1 MKLLVKKGA
10 LKYDEDSFV
19 WKVKKVSVLAEDYTF
34 RMKRNYPVFWDYDR
48 EINKN
53 KFYPVPTS
61 PYYKLPHGLA
71 SDFREH
77 LKALK
82 DEVAA
87 IEKQKVFMEEEISR
101 FKRES
106 PKSFIESAL
115 VANTLSQYD
124 LATHAEMQ
132 NEALKWLYKRG
143 YVAAAE
149 VKLSNS
155 QRVDVIGYNSSGRVI
170 IIEVKVNREIFLGIK
185 NGKVILN
192 IVTNFTFY

>member
-1 MKLLVKKGA
+1 M
-10 LKYDEDSFV
+10 
-19 WKVKKVSVLAEDYTF
+19 
-34 RMKRNYPVFWDYDR
+34 FWDYDR